1 MALPPDRSVPSSD
14 KFAKRQAAQGD
25 VFLREVDDALR
36 EDQVFGAIR
45 QYGKPVGIVVAAGL
59 LGLAGWLWYD
69 NHSAAKGGEQGEVL
83 TQALDQVEARRLQ
96 TGSDGLAPIAKDG
109 NPGIRAAAQM
119 MRAGVYAEE
128 NKPDEAAKG
137 FAAIAADTALPQVY
151 RDLATI
157 REVAVKFDKLP
168 PQQVIDR
175 LKPLAEPGKP
185 WFGSAGELV
194 GMAYLKQGRNDLAG
208 TLFGEMAKDKTV
220 PATLRRRAAQLA
232 GPLGVDAAEDPS
244 ISVTTTISQTGE

>member
-1 MALPPDRSVPSSD
+1 MALPTDPSVNPSD

-25 VFLREVDDALR
+25 VFMREVDDALR
-36 EDQVFGAIR
+36 EDQLFYAIR
-45 QYGKPVGIVVAAGL
+45 NYGKPVGIVVVAAL

-69 NHSAAKGGEQGEVL
+69 NHSAAAGGEQGEVL
-83 TQALDQVEARRLQ
+83 TQALDQIEARRLQ
-96 TGSDGLAPIAKDG
+96 TGSDALAPLVKEG
-109 NPGIRAAAQM
+109 NPGIRAAAQL
-119 MRAGVYAEE
+119 MRAGVSSEE
-128 NKPDEAAKG
+128 NKPDDAAKA
-137 FAAIAADTALPQVY
+137 FAAVAADTALPQVY

-194 GMAYLKQGRNDLAG
+194 GIAYMKQGRNDLAG
-208 TLFGEMAKDKTV
+208 PLFGQMAKDKTV
-220 PATLRRRAAQLA
+220 PDTLRRRAAQLA
-232 GPLGVDAAEDPS
+232 GLLGVDAIEDPS
-244 ISVTTTISQTGE
+244 ISVTTTISQNGQ